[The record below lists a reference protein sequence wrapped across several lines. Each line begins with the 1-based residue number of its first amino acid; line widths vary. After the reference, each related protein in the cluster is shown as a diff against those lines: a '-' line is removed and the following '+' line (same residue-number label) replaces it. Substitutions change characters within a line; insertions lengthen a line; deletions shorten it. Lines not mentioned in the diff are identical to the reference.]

1 MIPRYHAPEAAHSDI
16 TVWAVGLISF
26 GPPTAEQ
33 IAFIANA
40 GSDPDLSAFP
50 GDYIASGFP
59 HAQDDFYIGIRYDVV
74 QALGIAFTAT
84 TITLPP
90 SGGGHVSGF
99 RLGDNEFSNTS
110 GQWVTF
116 ELADLFVLD
125 GTAAADTI

>member
-1 MIPRYHAPEAAHSDI
+1 MARTRRIVVDQDTGWLYRYEFVNEGDAIPPEDDYVILSQESEYLGGMIPLYHAPEAAHSDI

-74 QALGIAFTAT
+74 Q
-84 TITLPP
+84 
-90 SGGGHVSGF
+90 
-99 RLGDNEFSNTS
+99 
-110 GQWVTF
+110 
-116 ELADLFVLD
+116 
-125 GTAAADTI
+125 